1 MHVAVNDVWPPQV
14 SSIFPLFRGRFV
26 AIAPRGAAG
35 EAGRGV
41 CRALGIKLWPLG
53 FRLAPP
59 RLTALRISRHQSYQS
74 WAASSPIH
82 QGLPPL
88 ELPGYHRRG
97 FICGSRDPLG
107 APGSKPRHTRARSCL
122 RHLGI
127 SHRTTLFATV
137 RRAPWAVCYIV

>member
-14 SSIFPLFRGRFV
+14 SSIFPLSRGCSV
-26 AIAPRGAAG
+26 ATAPRGAAE
-35 EAGRGV
+35 EAGDGV
-41 CRALGIKLWPLG
+41 CRALGIKPWPLG

-59 RLTALRISRHQSYQS
+59 RLTALGISRHQSSQS
-74 WAASSPIH
+74 RAASSSIR

-88 ELPGYHRRG
+88 ESPGYRRRG

-107 APGSKPRHTRARSCL
+107 APGSKPRHPRARSFL

-127 SHRTTLFATV
+127 SDRATLSATV
-137 RRAPWAVCYIV
+137 RRAPWAVCYIA